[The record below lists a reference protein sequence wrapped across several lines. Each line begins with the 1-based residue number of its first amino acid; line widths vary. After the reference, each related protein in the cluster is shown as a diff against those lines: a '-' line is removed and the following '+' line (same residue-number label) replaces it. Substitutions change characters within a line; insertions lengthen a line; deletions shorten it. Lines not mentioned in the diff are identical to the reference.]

1 MRLWGIDDMEARLIV
16 EALSRHGY
24 NYSGKQEAA
33 RELGIGIATLY
44 RKMARYGIPG
54 VRGATP

>member
-1 MRLWGIDDMEARLIV
+1 
-16 EALSRHGY
+16 LSYR
-24 NYSGKQEAA
+24 GKQEAA

-54 VRGATP
+54 IRRPKP